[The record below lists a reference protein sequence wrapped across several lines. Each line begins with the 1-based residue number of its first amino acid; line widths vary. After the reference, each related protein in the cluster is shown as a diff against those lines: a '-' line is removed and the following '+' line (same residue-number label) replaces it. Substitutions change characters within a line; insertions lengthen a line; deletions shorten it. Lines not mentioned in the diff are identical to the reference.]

1 MGSTDKAF
9 GTTGP
14 PDVLTNDPNLLV
26 QLGPQLGEHRTD
38 PEHVAV
44 DASLLDELI
53 LILFIIK
60 CIHLPYGSFLYE
72 LCFSLVGWKREPRS
86 HVTPCAVDASLLWEG
101 STLQGSRLEAQARGS
116 SFWGAPTKLSVQL
129 GPQMFLPMTQT
140 FWYNWAPSLGSTEQ
154 IRNMWLSMQA
164 CLMNLFCWF

>member
-1 MGSTDKAF
+1 MGNVDKAF

-53 LILFIIK
+53 L
-60 CIHLPYGSFLYE
+60 
-72 LCFSLVGWKREPRS
+72 LV
-86 HVTPCAVDASLLWEG
+86 
-101 STLQGSRLEAQARGS
+101 
-116 SFWGAPTKLSVQL
+116 
-129 GPQMFLPMTQT
+129 
-140 FWYNWAPSLGSTEQ
+140 
-154 IRNMWLSMQA
+154 
-164 CLMNLFCWF
+164 